1 MLHLGWAALDR
12 LGNERL
18 ESSAMAR
25 ELGVLVHGHLD
36 LAAMRANN
44 VLGGTRSSITC
55 PALLCTGVA
64 SPRVLGAVLGTTK

>member
-1 MLHLGWAALDR
+1 M
-12 LGNERL
+12 E
-18 ESSAMAR
+18 R

-64 SPRVLGAVLGTTK
+64 SPQVLGAVLGTTK